1 MQKLRNLINLPHS
14 TGNVENRKFLLFACC
29 FSSHVCFCI
38 SFLKMNMHNIN
49 ETWSSQNAIKKNA
62 IKLAARQ
69 KGHKKKKAKSS
80 RTAEPN

>member
-49 ETWSSQNAIKKNA
+49 VELAKCNKKYA